1 MVGKVLVFMMLWIV
15 VITAPCLSDAWGAE
29 TNNDSKEPRI
39 IERTIK
45 IEGTVEKPRVLFIVP
60 RAKIW
65 KEYSIKKSFYA
76 DILKPVY
83 PEEFMRE
90 FVEKGTGINYR
101 R

>member
-1 MVGKVLVFMMLWIV
+1 MVGKVPAFMMILFA
-15 VITAPCLSDAWGAE
+15 VIAAPCLMDECGAE
-29 TNNDSKEPRI
+29 TNNDSKEPQI

-45 IEGTVEKPRVLFIVP
+45 IEGVVEKPRVLFIVP

-65 KEYSIKKSFYA
+65 KEYSIKKSFLA

-83 PEEFMRE
+83 PEEFLRE
-90 FVEKGTGINYR
+90 FVENGTGDNYR

>member
-1 MVGKVLVFMMLWIV
+1 MVGKALVFIMFLYA
-15 VITAPCLSDAWGAE
+15 VIAPPCLSDVWGAE
-29 TNNDSKEPRI
+29 INNGLNEPKI

-45 IEGTVEKPRVLFIVP
+45 IEGTVEKPRVLFILP

-65 KEYSIKKSFYA
+65 KEYSIKKSFYS

-83 PEEFMRE
+83 PEEIMRD
-90 FVEKGTGINYR
+90 FVENGTGNNYR

>member
-1 MVGKVLVFMMLWIV
+1 MAVKRFSFMALLTAA
-15 VITAPCLSDAWGAE
+15 VILGHGIAKAAD
-29 TNNDSKEPRI
+29 EPQI

-45 IEGTVEKPRVLFIVP
+45 IEGVVEKPRVFFIVP

-65 KEYSIKKSFYA
+65 KEYSIKKSFYT

-83 PEEFMRE
+83 PEA
-90 FVEKGTGINYR
+90 FVKDFLNEGTGNNYR